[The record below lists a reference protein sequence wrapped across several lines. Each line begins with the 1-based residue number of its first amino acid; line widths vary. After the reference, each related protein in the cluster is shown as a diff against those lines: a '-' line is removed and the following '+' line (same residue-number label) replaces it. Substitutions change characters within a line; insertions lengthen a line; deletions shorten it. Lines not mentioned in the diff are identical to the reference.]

1 MRLLHAALVTV
12 LVGVSTTFSAHAQV
26 QRSFINLGFEQPVL
40 DPNQSDCPQAFWA
53 LSTILPEGDVPGWRT
68 THPAQ
73 TGWCTNNGGTTGFTN
88 HVGPAPLIDIWK
100 SEKVVGVA
108 SRSGVQHAELN
119 ALEASR
125 IYQTV
130 CLLQNENI
138 NWRFS
143 HRARGDVTGSGAG
156 RDVMRFK
163 LSSEAGADI
172 ETIADAESD
181 ANGNGNVVACTSL
194 PGAVCNPA
202 QSYTVP
208 GGDPIARRWVD
219 YSGSFSWSQ
228 AGGKFP
234 IRI

>member
-1 MRLLHAALVTV
+1 
-12 LVGVSTTFSAHAQV
+12 
-26 QRSFINLGFEQPVL
+26 
-40 DPNQSDCPQAFWA
+40 
-53 LSTILPEGDVPGWRT
+53 
-68 THPAQ
+68 
-73 TGWCTNNGGTTGFTN
+73 
-88 HVGPAPLIDIWK
+88 
-100 SEKVVGVA
+100 
-108 SRSGVQHAELN
+108 
-119 ALEASR
+119 
-125 IYQTV
+125 
-130 CLLQNENI
+130 
-138 NWRFS
+138 
-143 HRARGDVTGSGAG
+143 TGSGAG

-228 AGGKFP
+228 AGGNFQFGFEALSSSNLGLDEGNL
-234 IRI
+234 IDDI